1 MLKYIARRLLMLIP
15 VLLGVILLVFS
26 LMYIT
31 PGDPVDSLLG
41 DNATPEAR
49 EAARYVTDDAE
60 NDGIYH
66 ALKHFDII

>member
-1 MLKYIARRLLMLIP
+1 MLFRSALLARYGIAPEEAMAFGDSENDASMLRA
-15 VLLGVILLVFS
+15 VGLGVA
-26 LMYIT
+26 M
-31 PGDPVDSLLG
+31 G
-41 DNATPEAR
+41 NATPAAR